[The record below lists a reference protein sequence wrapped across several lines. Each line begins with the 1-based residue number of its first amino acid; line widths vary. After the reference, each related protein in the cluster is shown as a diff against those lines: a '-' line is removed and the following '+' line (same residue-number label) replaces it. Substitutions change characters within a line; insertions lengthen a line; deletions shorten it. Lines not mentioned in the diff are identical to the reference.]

1 MTDPDRSVWPLA
13 LAVRWAGRLLC
24 WSLGAG
30 MATAAVDLTVV
41 PRASWWPTLWP
52 LPWYTTAA
60 SALLWAVLRARE
72 KYVLSGG
79 DDDPQTDEEVYAE
92 WDQAA

>member
-1 MTDPDRSVWPLA
+1 
-13 LAVRWAGRLLC
+13 
-24 WSLGAG
+24 
-30 MATAAVDLTVV
+30 MATAAVDFTVA

-72 KYVLSGG
+72 KYGLSSGADG
-79 DDDPQTDEEVYAE
+79 PQTDEEVYAE

>member
-30 MATAAVDLTVV
+30 MATAAVDLTVA
-41 PRASWWPTLWP
+41 PRASWWRILWT
-52 LPWYTTAA
+52 LPWYTTAS

-72 KYVLSGG
+72 KYVLSDG
-79 DDDPQTDEEVYAE
+79 DDDPQTDEEVHAE